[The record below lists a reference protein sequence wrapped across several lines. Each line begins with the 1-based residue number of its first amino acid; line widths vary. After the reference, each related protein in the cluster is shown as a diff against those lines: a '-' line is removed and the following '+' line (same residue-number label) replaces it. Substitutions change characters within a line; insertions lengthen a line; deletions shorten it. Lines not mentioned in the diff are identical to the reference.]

1 MRYLLDT
8 NALLWSLG
16 DSPRFTPSI
25 RATIRD
31 SASEVFVSVAA
42 LLEIAVKVGAE
53 KLDVDVREVA
63 EHLLVQRYTLLAAS
77 VEHAVVLSRLPRYHR
92 DPFDR
97 LMIAQAMVED
107 ATVVTADRLFPN
119 YPIRVL
125 AL

>member
-8 NALLWSLG
+8 NALLWSLE
-16 DSPRFTPSI
+16 DSPRFSSAI
-25 RATIRD
+25 RTTVREGAN
-31 SASEVFVSVAA
+31 EVLVSVAA

-63 EHLLVQRYTLLAAS
+63 EHLRAQRYRLLAVS
-77 VEHAVVLSRLPRYHR
+77 VEHAVVLSRLPRHHR
-92 DPFDR
+92 DTFDR

-107 ATVVTADRLFPN
+107 ATVITADRLFPK